1 MQSVYHHFFSH
12 SFQPSKFLAR
22 QSAPQ
27 IWPADDFTCRPC
39 RPADCHKQLPCA
51 PFQLSQLVPHC
62 QISLAGKN
70 YMRLPVH
77 SPDTEL
83 FTFERSF
90 QDLGTL
96 LPPGAPPDWA
106 AGWAPCVP
114 LLLLQ
119 STLART
125 VRTSLQSRRSVRN
138 AALLDLF
145 PPSSTWPP
153 VAILDPAQR
162 ATCQI

>member
-1 MQSVYHHFFSH
+1 MTCSVCLVSRLQVKPVRHCG
-12 SFQPSKFLAR
+12 Q
-22 QSAPQ
+22 QETQ
-27 IWPADDFTCRPC
+27 MWPTDDFTCRQLS
-39 RPADCHKQLPCA
+39 RPADCHKQLPS
-51 PFQLSQLVPHC
+51 P
-62 QISLAGKN
+62 
-70 YMRLPVH
+70 PVH
-77 SPDTEL
+77 LDNLSLTFNFPSWQGLDEVS
-83 FTFERSF
+83 FTPQTLDCSHFK
-90 QDLGTL
+90 DLKALGTL

-153 VAILDPAQR
+153 VAILDPAQP
-162 ATCQI
+162 ASCQI